1 MTDDQNTKP
10 KRRTLTLQER
20 EAKLKAELAKL
31 RGQARVKDEKKLA
44 VLIEE
49 NDKLQARIND
59 LNAKLRAQALDI
71 AAIRQRLDG
80 DQDD

>member
-20 EAKLKAELAKL
+20 EAKLEAELAKL
-31 RGQARVKDEKKLA
+31 RGQARIKDEKKLA